1 MLDWSQIIKEL
12 KNKMKNQKSYYLG
25 IFLLIFGAWGALFS
39 AARAMSEEEAQQK
52 MEAISE
58 MNDEE
63 VQAYMAEIKGQ
74 VPKEN
79 TPVMGENETMVWREG
94 MEKRINNAKN
104 AFEKNQVRLRIAKNI
119 ATSTVSQLKL
129 EGTDV
134 EELLGSLK
142 EFEMRMN
149 EIEGLYDNHL
159 NGILLLERSKGEDPG
174 RLSDV
179 FRQAREKKEELM
191 DFYKNN
197 FRAKLADALERNEK
211 EKAYAERE
219 AI

>member
-25 IFLLIFGAWGALFS
+25 VILLIFGFWGVLFS
-39 AARAMSEEEAQQK
+39 VARAMSEEEAQQK

-63 VQAYMAEIKGQ
+63 VQAYMAEIKG
-74 VPKEN
+74 VTPKESA
-79 TPVMGENETMVWREG
+79 PVMGEEELIVWKEG
-94 MEKRINNAKN
+94 LEKRIHNAKM
-104 AFEKNQVRLRIAKNI
+104 ASEKNQVRLRIAKNV

-134 EELLGSLK
+134 EELLESLK
-142 EFEMRMN
+142 EFEARMN
-149 EIEGLYDNHL
+149 EIEGLYNNHL
-159 NGILLLERSKGEDPG
+159 NELLLLERGRGEDPG
-174 RLSDV
+174 KLNDI

-211 EKAYAERE
+211 EKAKAKGET
-219 AI
+219 I